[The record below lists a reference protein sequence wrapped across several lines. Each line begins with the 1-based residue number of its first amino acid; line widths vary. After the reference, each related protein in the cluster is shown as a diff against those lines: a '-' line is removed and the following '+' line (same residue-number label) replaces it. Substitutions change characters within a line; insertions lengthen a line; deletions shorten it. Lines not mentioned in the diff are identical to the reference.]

1 MKKILI
7 AAALL
12 GSSASAF
19 AVAPGGPGCGWGNLL
34 FEGKSGMPI
43 HLLATI
49 VNGTSGN
56 ATFGMTTGTN
66 GCDTSGAL
74 TYSGQSLLA
83 MNGVMEEVAQD
94 MATGQGEALTALS
107 VSMGVQSQDREHFNS
122 VMHDNFASI
131 FPNQD
136 VTAADVMSNIN
147 QVMQKDTTLA
157 KYVAA

>member
-12 GSSASAF
+12 GSSTTAF
-19 AVAPGGPGCGWGNLL
+19 AVAPGGPGCGWGNML
-34 FEGKSGMPI
+34 FEGKSGMPM

-66 GCDTSGAL
+66 GCDTSGSL

-107 VSMGVQSQDREHFNS
+107 MSMGIPSQDRDHFNA
-122 VMHDNFASI
+122 VMHENFASI

-136 VTAADVMSNIN
+136 VTAADVMTHIN
-147 QVMQKDTTLA
+147 QVMQKDSTLS
-157 KYVAA
+157 KYVTA